1 MSTLADKK
9 IGNWLR
15 NLAKD
20 NVIYF
25 VETGNH
31 MGETAEWGAKLFHQA
46 CRFHSVSCCQPHSR
60 RTRRM
65 DHSYGW
71 QGADPERS
79 SRMEPESALEPG
91 SWRKNAAQNM
101 IFLRTAQRCRTGS
114 RFAKKKPQSEVA
126 VVRDIQAVL
135 ASV

>member
-1 MSTLADKK
+1 MLFTLWRQAIIWVKQQSGEQNCSIKLADF
-9 IGNWLR
+9 IPF
-15 NLAKD
+15 LAV
-20 NVIYF
+20 NPT
-25 VETGNH
+25 VEELVVWIN
-31 MGETAEWGAKLFHQA
+31 
-46 CRFHSVSCCQPHSR
+46 
-60 RTRRM
+60 
-65 DHSYGW
+65 SYGW